1 MHAFV
6 TTQTGFDLRGQSS
19 QGATDSDV
27 SDVCKSCDSRIC
39 HTWNICVVLTVIL
52 VCFYSPNT
60 ARHER
65 FSVLRRR
72 HNVKKKGTLPRLWFT
87 S

>member
-19 QGATDSDV
+19 QGASDV
-27 SDVCKSCDSRIC
+27 PDVCKSCDSHIC

-60 ARHER
+60 ARRER